1 MDAYGDPPASPRI
14 DLTERNTPEQ
24 EMARI
29 ANNREVL
36 IQSRMNISGK
46 GSSSSKGDMNISGK
60 GSNHY
65 GSELVQNPL
74 AEYTHGFNQGMAA
87 AMEFMTSH
95 LIANRDDYNEGFEEG
110 VAAAHREAAMRAK
123 GFVPYGS
130 KGKIVGKSMKG
141 GKGIGPY

>member
-36 IQSRMNISGK
+36 IQSR
-46 GSSSSKGDMNISGK
+46 MNISGK

-141 GKGIGPY
+141 GKGIGPYWVTPSR